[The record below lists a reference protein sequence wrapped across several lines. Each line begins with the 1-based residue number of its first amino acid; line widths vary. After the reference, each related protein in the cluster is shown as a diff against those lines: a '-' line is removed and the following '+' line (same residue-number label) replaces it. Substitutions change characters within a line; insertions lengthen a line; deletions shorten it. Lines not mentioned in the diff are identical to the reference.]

1 MVFESYFPTLVCG
14 RCGEFIELKF
24 RCPAIEFCGISTGN
38 NELMVDGL
46 LAKVGIGIVP
56 LIRSSSIA
64 TGVPVTDPV
73 ALGVV
78 E

>member
-1 MVFESYFPTLVCG
+1 MESV
-14 RCGEFIELKF
+14 GEFIELKF
-24 RCPAIEFCGISTGN
+24 RCPAMEIWGLSTGN

-56 LIRSSSIA
+56 LIRSSSLA
-64 TGVPVTDPV
+64 TGVPVTDPDPL